1 MVPWLML
8 IISVATGGEEADE
21 RQRFAVRRF
30 AARCWLVK
38 LSLDLAM
45 DMEFLAMEDIVVSLW
60 RCMVEEELKFQWF
73 RYSRSF

>member
-1 MVPWLML
+1 ML

-21 RQRFAVRRF
+21 RQRFA
-30 AARCWLVK
+30 ARCWLVK

-45 DMEFLAMEDIVVSLW
+45 DMDFLAMEDIVVSLW
-60 RCMVEEELKFQWF
+60 RCMVEEGLKFQWF